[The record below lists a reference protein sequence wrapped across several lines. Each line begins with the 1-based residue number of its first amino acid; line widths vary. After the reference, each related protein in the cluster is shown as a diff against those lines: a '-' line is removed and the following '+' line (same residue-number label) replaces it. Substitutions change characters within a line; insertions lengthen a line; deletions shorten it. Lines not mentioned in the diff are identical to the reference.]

1 MVVITIENYL
11 NAGVHIITVENEELL
26 WVKMD
31 DVKRGL
37 GIKNIFDLLRKEMC
51 SIFETKNLTKGQK
64 NM

>member
-1 MVVITIENYL
+1 MVVITVESYL

-51 SIFETKNLTKGQK
+51 SIFETKNLTKEQK